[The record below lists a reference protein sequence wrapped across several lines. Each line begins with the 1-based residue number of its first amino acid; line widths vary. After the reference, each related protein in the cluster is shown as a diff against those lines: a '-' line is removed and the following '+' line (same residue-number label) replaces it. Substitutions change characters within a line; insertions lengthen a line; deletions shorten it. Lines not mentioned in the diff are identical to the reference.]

1 MELRELRSFLVV
13 AEEENMTRAAE
24 RLHLTQPTLSK
35 QIKALETELGQ
46 KLFVRQGFGIELTD
60 EGRLLRERAA
70 DLVSM
75 ADKVKTE
82 FTELDNIIGGVLYF
96 GLAESY
102 QIKYL
107 AREIARL
114 RESCP
119 QLEYHVDSGTTRQV
133 LDKLDAGIMDF
144 VVLAE
149 LPDRTRYEFVRF
161 PDHERWGVVMAKS
174 APLAKKSVIT
184 VKDLKGLPLFASD
197 QSWAKDI
204 PRWAGRS
211 MGSLNHAASFGLPY
225 NGAVFAREGLGYLL
239 TFEHIVDT
247 SPGSGL
253 VFRPLDPPLHT
264 DLYFTWKRNR
274 PLTPIAE
281 RFRRQVCEA
290 FGNRTS

>member
-1 MELRELRSFLVV
+1 MEIRELRSFLVV

-35 QIKALETELGQ
+35 QIKALEEELGQ
-46 KLFVRQGFGIELTD
+46 KLFVRQGFGIALTE

-75 ADKVKTE
+75 ADKVKAE
-82 FTELDNIIGGVLYF
+82 FTELDNITGGVLYF

-102 QIKYL
+102 QIRYL
-107 AREIARL
+107 AREIALL

-119 QLEYHVDSGTTRQV
+119 QLTYHVDSGTTQQV
-133 LDKLDAGIMDF
+133 LDKLDSGIMDF

-174 APLAKKSVIT
+174 APLAKETAIT
-184 VKDLKGLPLFASD
+184 AKDLKGLPLFASE

-204 PRWAGRS
+204 PRWAGHA
-211 MGSLNHAASFGLPY
+211 MHSLTLAASFGLPY
-225 NGAVFAREGLGYLL
+225 NGAMFAREGLGYLL

-247 SPGSGL
+247 SPESGL

-264 DLYFTWKRNR
+264 DLFFTWKRNR

-281 RFRRQVCEA
+281 RFRRQVFEA
-290 FGNRTS
+290 FGA